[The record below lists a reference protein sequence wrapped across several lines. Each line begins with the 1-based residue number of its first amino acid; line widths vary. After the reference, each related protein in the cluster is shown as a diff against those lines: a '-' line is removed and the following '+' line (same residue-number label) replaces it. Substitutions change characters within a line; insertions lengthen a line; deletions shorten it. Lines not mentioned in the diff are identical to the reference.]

1 MDELCHYGIKGQ
13 KWGVRRFQN
22 SDGSYTS
29 EGKRR
34 AQQQEKKDPVKEMKD
49 EDLRKAINR
58 LSLENK
64 YKDLTKKPTPPSKL
78 ESTKKAVDATS
89 ELVNRAKKMDQDSRK
104 AAKKERMDLS
114 KKTDKEL
121 RDQINRELLERQY
134 NDLFAKESVS
144 KGRRYLSDV
153 LDNAGTVLAVGSSAL
168 SIALAIQQLQKKAGY
183 SDIMDYLHGQTMR
196 AILEDDPEYFYEGRF
211 TVNAWKSEKDWSRLI
226 IDYDV
231 GPYKWKNLSSIDNWL
246 WDPFNFQ
253 NGVIQA
259 ALFRNIAVTTEMKE
273 IELDAVMYGRAPVCP
288 RFIVQSSEGRGVHV
302 RFVNRQLSIDLTKLL
317 PEGTI
322 QIPEFILFGDY
333 GGTIYLWVDEGTGT
347 VSVDFRQGRL

>member
-34 AQQQEKKDPVKEMKD
+34 AQQEKKDPVKEMKDPVKEMKD

-78 ESTKKAVDATS
+78 EPTKKAVDATS
-89 ELVNRAKKMDQDSRK
+89 ELVNRVKKMDQDSRN
-104 AAKKERMDLS
+104 ATKKERMDLS

-168 SIALAIQQLQKKAGY
+168 SIALAIQQLQKKAG
-183 SDIMDYLHGQTMR
+183 
-196 AILEDDPEYFYEGRF
+196 
-211 TVNAWKSEKDWSRLI
+211 
-226 IDYDV
+226 
-231 GPYKWKNLSSIDNWL
+231 
-246 WDPFNFQ
+246 
-253 NGVIQA
+253 
-259 ALFRNIAVTTEMKE
+259 
-273 IELDAVMYGRAPVCP
+273 
-288 RFIVQSSEGRGVHV
+288 
-302 RFVNRQLSIDLTKLL
+302 
-317 PEGTI
+317 
-322 QIPEFILFGDY
+322 
-333 GGTIYLWVDEGTGT
+333 
-347 VSVDFRQGRL
+347 

>member
-89 ELVNRAKKMDQDSRK
+89 ELVNLAKKMDQDIRN
-104 AAKKERMDLS
+104 ATKKERMDLS

-168 SIALAIQQLQKKAGY
+168 SIALAIQQLQKKAG
-183 SDIMDYLHGQTMR
+183 
-196 AILEDDPEYFYEGRF
+196 
-211 TVNAWKSEKDWSRLI
+211 
-226 IDYDV
+226 
-231 GPYKWKNLSSIDNWL
+231 
-246 WDPFNFQ
+246 
-253 NGVIQA
+253 
-259 ALFRNIAVTTEMKE
+259 
-273 IELDAVMYGRAPVCP
+273 
-288 RFIVQSSEGRGVHV
+288 
-302 RFVNRQLSIDLTKLL
+302 
-317 PEGTI
+317 
-322 QIPEFILFGDY
+322 
-333 GGTIYLWVDEGTGT
+333 
-347 VSVDFRQGRL
+347 

>member
-34 AQQQEKKDPVKEMKD
+34 AQQEKKDPVKEMKD

-89 ELVNRAKKMDQDSRK
+89 ELVNRAKKMDQDSRE

-168 SIALAIQQLQKKAGY
+168 SIALAIQQLQKKAG
-183 SDIMDYLHGQTMR
+183 
-196 AILEDDPEYFYEGRF
+196 
-211 TVNAWKSEKDWSRLI
+211 
-226 IDYDV
+226 
-231 GPYKWKNLSSIDNWL
+231 
-246 WDPFNFQ
+246 
-253 NGVIQA
+253 
-259 ALFRNIAVTTEMKE
+259 
-273 IELDAVMYGRAPVCP
+273 
-288 RFIVQSSEGRGVHV
+288 
-302 RFVNRQLSIDLTKLL
+302 
-317 PEGTI
+317 
-322 QIPEFILFGDY
+322 
-333 GGTIYLWVDEGTGT
+333 
-347 VSVDFRQGRL
+347 

>member
-49 EDLRKAINR
+49 EDLRKAITR
-58 LSLENK
+58 L
-64 YKDLTKKPTPPSKL
+64 YLTKKPTPPSKL

-168 SIALAIQQLQKKAGY
+168 SIALAIQQLQKKAG
-183 SDIMDYLHGQTMR
+183 
-196 AILEDDPEYFYEGRF
+196 
-211 TVNAWKSEKDWSRLI
+211 
-226 IDYDV
+226 
-231 GPYKWKNLSSIDNWL
+231 
-246 WDPFNFQ
+246 
-253 NGVIQA
+253 
-259 ALFRNIAVTTEMKE
+259 
-273 IELDAVMYGRAPVCP
+273 
-288 RFIVQSSEGRGVHV
+288 
-302 RFVNRQLSIDLTKLL
+302 
-317 PEGTI
+317 
-322 QIPEFILFGDY
+322 
-333 GGTIYLWVDEGTGT
+333 
-347 VSVDFRQGRL
+347 

>member
-1 MDELCHYGIKGQ
+1 MYHSITFGDKNTWDDWRLVPASRPLFNPPAQ
-13 KWGVRRFQN
+13 KVKTLDIPGGDGV
-22 SDGSYTS
+22 
-29 EGKRR
+29 
-34 AQQQEKKDPVKEMKD
+34 
-49 EDLRKAINR
+49 I
-58 LSLENK
+58 
-64 YKDLTKKPTPPSKL
+64 
-78 ESTKKAVDATS
+78 
-89 ELVNRAKKMDQDSRK
+89 
-104 AAKKERMDLS
+104 DLS
-114 KKTDKEL
+114 QALTGYPVY
-121 RDQINRELLERQY
+121 QNRTGSIEFIVM
-134 NDLFAKESVS
+134 NDFKPWHMA
-144 KGRRYLSDV
+144 
-153 LDNAGTVLAVGSSAL
+153 
-168 SIALAIQQLQKKAGY
+168 Y

-211 TVNAWKSEKDWSRLI
+211 TVNAWKSEKDWSRLV

-288 RFIVQSSEGRGVHV
+288 RFIVQSSAGRGVHV

-317 PEGTI
+317 QDGTI

>member
-34 AQQQEKKDPVKEMKD
+34 AQQQEKKEMKD

-58 LSLENK
+58 LSLEK
-64 YKDLTKKPTPPSKL
+64 TYKNLTKTPTPPSKL

-168 SIALAIQQLQKKAGY
+168 SIALAIQQLQKKAG
-183 SDIMDYLHGQTMR
+183 
-196 AILEDDPEYFYEGRF
+196 
-211 TVNAWKSEKDWSRLI
+211 
-226 IDYDV
+226 
-231 GPYKWKNLSSIDNWL
+231 
-246 WDPFNFQ
+246 
-253 NGVIQA
+253 
-259 ALFRNIAVTTEMKE
+259 
-273 IELDAVMYGRAPVCP
+273 
-288 RFIVQSSEGRGVHV
+288 
-302 RFVNRQLSIDLTKLL
+302 
-317 PEGTI
+317 
-322 QIPEFILFGDY
+322 
-333 GGTIYLWVDEGTGT
+333 
-347 VSVDFRQGRL
+347 

>member
-34 AQQQEKKDPVKEMKD
+34 AQQQEKKD

-78 ESTKKAVDATS
+78 EPTKKAVDATS
-89 ELVNRAKKMDQDSRK
+89 ELVNLAKKMDQDSRK
-104 AAKKERMDLS
+104 ATKKERMDLS

-168 SIALAIQQLQKKAGY
+168 SIAIAIQQLQKKAG
-183 SDIMDYLHGQTMR
+183 
-196 AILEDDPEYFYEGRF
+196 
-211 TVNAWKSEKDWSRLI
+211 
-226 IDYDV
+226 
-231 GPYKWKNLSSIDNWL
+231 
-246 WDPFNFQ
+246 
-253 NGVIQA
+253 
-259 ALFRNIAVTTEMKE
+259 
-273 IELDAVMYGRAPVCP
+273 
-288 RFIVQSSEGRGVHV
+288 
-302 RFVNRQLSIDLTKLL
+302 
-317 PEGTI
+317 
-322 QIPEFILFGDY
+322 
-333 GGTIYLWVDEGTGT
+333 
-347 VSVDFRQGRL
+347 